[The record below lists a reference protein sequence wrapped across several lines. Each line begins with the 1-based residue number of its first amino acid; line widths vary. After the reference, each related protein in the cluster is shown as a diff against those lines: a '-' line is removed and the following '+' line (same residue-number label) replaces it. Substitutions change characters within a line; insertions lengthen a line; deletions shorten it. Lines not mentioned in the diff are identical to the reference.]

1 MHCWRI
7 QIPME
12 VLIPA
17 TLILSRK
24 SNDSSGK
31 PLFQLSYGE
40 FISLIHLIP
49 LETRPKVRPVM
60 LFRHKASILVSRIGT
75 GMDLKFKKI
84 SEKMRNL
91 PKSGFDYFGI

>member
-49 LETRPKVRPVM
+49 VETYPKALNNPVVPLNPPTEFLNPPNPM
-60 LFRHKASILVSRIGT
+60 GNSLA
-75 GMDLKFKKI
+75 
-84 SEKMRNL
+84 
-91 PKSGFDYFGI
+91 